1 MSDLPDHALRHNYAQ
16 IGGVRLHYVEVG
28 QGEKLVLLLH
38 GFPECWYSWR
48 HQLPVLGAHYHVV
61 APDLRG
67 YNLSD
72 KPPRVADYTLDRVQD
87 DITGLIRHLGH
98 KQASVVGHDWGAALA
113 WHLAL
118 QQPEYVEKLAALQVP
133 PLAAWRA
140 NLTLQQA
147 LKSWYMLLFQ
157 LPFVPEWLLRRNN
170 FVLLT
175 QMFRRS
181 AINPATFTETDLAF
195 YRHALSEPG
204 ALTGGLN
211 YYRANFRRMLGFESA
226 APDNAPQAWQVKCP
240 TLFIYGTQDPAIL
253 PATVAGVNRY
263 VAAPYTEQRIAR
275 SGHWV
280 QQEAKEEVNA
290 ILLKFL
296 AARD

>member
-1 MSDLPDHALRHNYAQ
+1 MNPDLPDHTLRHNYVQ
-16 IGGVRLHYVEVG
+16 TGGVRLHYVEAG
-28 QGEKLVLLLH
+28 QGDKLVLLLH

-48 HQLPVLGAHYHVV
+48 YQLPVLGAHFRVV

-72 KPPRVADYTLDRVQD
+72 KPPRVADYTLDSLQD

-98 KQASVVGHDWGAALA
+98 TQAAIVGHDWGAALA
-113 WHLAL
+113 WNLAL

-133 PLAAWRA
+133 PLAAWKA
-140 NLTLQQA
+140 NLTWQQA
-147 LKSWYMLLFQ
+147 LKSWYMLFFQ
-157 LPFVPEWLLRRNN
+157 LPLLPEWLLRRNN
-170 FVLLT
+170 FALVT
-175 QMFRRS
+175 QMFRRTLMRQD
-181 AINPATFTETDLAF
+181 AMTETDLAF

-211 YYRANFRRMLGFESA
+211 YYRANVWRMLRRESA
-226 APDNAPQAWQVKCP
+226 SPDAAPRAAQVKCP
-240 TLFIYGTQDPAIL
+240 TLFIYGEQDPAIL
-253 PATVAGVNRY
+253 PVTVTDISRY
-263 VAAPYTEQRIAR
+263 VAAPYTERRIAR

-290 ILLKFL
+290 ALLNFL
-296 AARD
+296 AN